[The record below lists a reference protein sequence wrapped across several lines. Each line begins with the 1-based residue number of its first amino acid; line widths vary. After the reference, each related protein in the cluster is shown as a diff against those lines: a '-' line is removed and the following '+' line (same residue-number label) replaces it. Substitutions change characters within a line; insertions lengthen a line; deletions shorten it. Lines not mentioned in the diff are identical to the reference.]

1 MRNQVEFYE
10 FEEARIH
17 AGLFI
22 SELPEALGVSWRT
35 LRRWKKTG
43 LVPWWAYRIVCLLS
57 GDLEPFGWPGW
68 ELRKGVLFQNSLN
81 PRYHFWVPGDLL
93 GDLFTLRRHNF
104 PANDADYND
113 QLTLPFPVHH
123 V

>member
-1 MRNQVEFYE
+1 MVDYND
-10 FEEARIH
+10 FEDARII
-17 AGLFI
+17 AGVFV
-22 SELPEALGVSWRT
+22 SELPEVLNVAPRT

-43 LVPWWAYRIVCLLS
+43 LAPWWAYRILCLLS

-68 ELRKGVLFQNSLN
+68 ELKRGALFQNSLN

-93 GDLFTLRRHNF
+93 ADLFTLRRHHF
-104 PANDADYND
+104 PANDPDYND